1 MTKLYL
7 YCDHAGSYPPS
18 KEAEEFI
25 RKVEQAGDDTH
36 GFVRDGDEWTPEKLI
51 DLLLMDE
58 DRPSVRD
65 NFLGVLSSALCGEVD
80 AVCVLENDAFLI
92 SRADLGP
99 QVVVPHD
106 THFRHFNEPD
116 YHGNYVPLLHSPLNE
131 AVERSCIGF
140 LVSPAEGGGF
150 RYDVYARQGDDYA
163 KIAETVLPKRLSSWC
178 AYDIL
183 GHFARNDILDEEIG
197 TVMGKDWK
205 SLLEDENAPAPAH

>member
-25 RKVEQAGDDTH
+25 RSHEKADNATH
-36 GFVRDGDEWTPEKLI
+36 GFVRDKGEWDAQKLI
-51 DLLLMDE
+51 DLLLIDE

-65 NFLGVLSSALCGEVD
+65 NFLGVLSSALCGELD
-80 AVCVLENDAFLI
+80 AVVVLENDAFLI
-92 SRADLGP
+92 SKADMGEH
-99 QVVVPHD
+99 VVIQHD
-106 THFRHFNEPD
+106 TYFRHFGEPD
-116 YHGNYVPLLHSPLNE
+116 YHANYVPMLHSPLDE
-131 AVERSCIGF
+131 AVEKSHIGF

-150 RYDVYARQGDDYA
+150 RYDVYAKQGDDYA

-178 AYDIL
+178 VYDIL

-205 SLLEDENAPAPAH
+205 SLLEDENAPALGH